1 MQITTG
7 LIFDIKRY
15 ATHDGPGIRTTVFFK
30 GCPLACRWCH
40 NPESI
45 GVAAEGLYRGD
56 RCIGCGACVEAC
68 PKKALRL
75 TSKGLIIDENR
86 CTSCG
91 MCEAACPAEAREII
105 GCRKTVDE
113 LISSISRDI
122 PFFDQTGG
130 GVTFSGGEPLLQ
142 AEFLSA
148 LLAAC
153 GRLDIHRTV
162 DTTGWADPKVLL
174 AVSEETDLF
183 LYDLKLMDAERHRR
197 FTGFPNHRILNN
209 LKLLADKK
217 AAVRVRMPLI
227 PGVNDDAQ
235 NLEAAGRFVAGL
247 PGIRDIDLLPFHNGL
262 ENKYAVLGRRNRA
275 AGIRP
280 PSQEAVAAVAKK
292 LSAFGLNVHIG
303 G

>member
-1 MQITTG
+1 MTTG
-7 LIFDIKRY
+7 LIFDIKQF

-45 GVAAEGLYRGD
+45 GVAPEGLYRKD

-75 TSKGLIIDENR
+75 TPKGLVVDDNR
-86 CTSCG
+86 CTYCG
-91 MCEAACPAEAREII
+91 ACETACPAEARAIV
-105 GCRKTVDE
+105 GRRKSVDE
-113 LISSISRDI
+113 LVSKIARDI

-142 AEFLSA
+142 AQFLVQ
-148 LLAAC
+148 LLSAC
-153 GRLDIHRTV
+153 GRLEIHRAV
-162 DTTGWADPKVLL
+162 DTTGWADPKMLL

-183 LYDLKLMDAERHRR
+183 LYDLKLMDPERHRR
-197 FTGFPNHRILNN
+197 FTGFANHRILNN
-209 LKLLADKK
+209 LKLLAGQK

-235 NLEAAGRFVAGL
+235 NLEATGRFVSGL
-247 PGIRDIDLLPFHNGL
+247 QSIRDIDLLPFHNGL
-262 ENKYAVLGRRNRA
+262 KSKYTILGQTNRA
-275 AGIRP
+275 AGLSP
-280 PSQEAVAAVAKK
+280 PSQEAVAAAAKQ